1 MSLRGVHIL
10 FIVLSV
16 LLSFAFAAFEW
27 MAYRQGG
34 AVADLIVAVVSAL
47 IGGGL
52 AAYGAWFILK
62 PSRSTV

>member
-1 MSLRGVHIL
+1 M

-16 LLSFAFAAFEW
+16 LLSFAFAVFEW

-34 AVADLIVAVVSAL
+34 AVADCIVAIVSAVV
-47 IGGGL
+47 GAGL
-52 AAYGAWFILK
+52 AAYGVWFILK